1 MLKYW
6 PHKIALGERNEIA
19 PQRFRAPDRAPL
31 DPGTSFDWAFTIGF
45 CDMPPHAAATTNGLL
60 KEAIRSFGYKN
71 IDLSGR
77 PEPFS
82 RRDAQEGRD

>member
-1 MLKYW
+1 MLKCW

-19 PQRFRAPDRAPL
+19 LPGSGSCSAPSG
-31 DPGTSFDWAFTIGF
+31 GTSFDWVFTTGF
-45 CDMPPHAAATTNGLL
+45 CDVPPHAADGLL